1 MNNLSSRQVLEKLDN
16 NLNYLYWHCTNDD
29 DTSVIQD
36 SIEQVSYL
44 EKIINGLIGETVEL
58 DKALKLMGK
67 TNELS
72 EKMAENRINKGSK

>member
-1 MNNLSSRQVLEKLDN
+1 MNNLSSGQVLEKLDN

-44 EKIINGLIGETVEL
+44 EKIINELIDETIELNKTIDKTLERDIEFINGLNNLG
-58 DKALKLMGK
+58 
-67 TNELS
+67 
-72 EKMAENRINKGSK
+72 